1 MAVRDS
7 KNIFSYLW
15 AYFSLLTWPTYSVTS
30 TAGAFV
36 EYTFTVSR
44 FVLKN
49 PFAISPSCRRASP
62 FLNYKCMPAFNVYL
76 IGPVVEIFG
85 PVGPQGAPYSVQL
98 DNGAATN
105 YSSSNP
111 IYHPQTMLF
120 QAANLGS
127 GAHTVK
133 LRSEAWNNSALTLGI
148 DYAQVFSTPSLQP
161 KHT

>member
-7 KNIFSYLW
+7 KYCLGYLW
-15 AYFSLLTWPTYSVTS
+15 AYFSLLTWLTYSVTS

-44 FVLKN
+44 FILKDVL
-49 PFAISPSCRRASP
+49 ISPYCRRASP
-62 FLNYKCMPAFNVYL
+62 FHVTNAVHAAFNIYS
-76 IGPVVEIFG
+76 IGSVVEIFG

-98 DNGAATN
+98 DNGDARN

-127 GAHTVK
+127 GAHTVR

-148 DYAQVFSTPSLQP
+148 DYAQVFSAPSLQP
-161 KHT
+161 RPV

>member
-1 MAVRDS
+1 M
-7 KNIFSYLW
+7 
-15 AYFSLLTWPTYSVTS
+15 PT
-30 TAGAFV
+30 
-36 EYTFTVSR
+36 
-44 FVLKN
+44 
-49 PFAISPSCRRASP
+49 
-62 FLNYKCMPAFNVYL
+62 FNVYL

-98 DNGAATN
+98 DNGAAAN

-127 GAHTVK
+127 GTHTVR